1 MGDITDVDY
10 VHAKSVCKDLEIK
23 NIDMNTDI
31 RKKLKNDFEKD
42 FFALMNNAAFGKT
55 LENVRKHRDIKLVST
70 EKIRNFLA
78 SEPNYNTAKFFAE
91 NRLPI
96 EMEKIE
102 ILMNKPV
109 YLRLSILEL
118 RKILMYEFKY
128 DYVKPKYDEKA
139 NLCYMDP
146 DIFIVYIKKVIF
158 TRILWKI
165 LRQDLTLQIMNQGD
179 HCLNNRMKK

>member
-1 MGDITDVDY
+1 
-10 VHAKSVCKDLEIK
+10 
-23 NIDMNTDI
+23 MNTDV

-55 LENVRKHRDIKLVST
+55 LENVRKHRYIKLVST
-70 EKIRNFLA
+70 EKIRNYLA
-78 SEPNYNTAKFFAE
+78 SEPNYKFFTE

-96 EMEKIE
+96 EMEKTE

-109 YLRLSILEL
+109 YLQLSILEL
-118 RKILMYEFKY
+118 SKILMYEFRY

-146 DIFIVYIKKVIF
+146 DIFIVYIKKMIF
-158 TRILWKI
+158 RRILGKM
-165 LRQDLTLQIMNQGD
+165 LKQDLTLQIMNQGD